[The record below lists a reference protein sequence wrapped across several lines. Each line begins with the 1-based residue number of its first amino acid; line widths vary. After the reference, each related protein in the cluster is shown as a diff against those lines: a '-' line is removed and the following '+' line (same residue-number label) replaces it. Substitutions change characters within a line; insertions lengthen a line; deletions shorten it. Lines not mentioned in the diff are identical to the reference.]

1 MTGPEFVSIVVPC
14 YNEEQ
19 TIGLLLSAIHA
30 QTYPHTQMEVILA
43 DGMSSD
49 HTREKI
55 EQFQSQHADLKV
67 RVIDN
72 PKRIIPAGVNLAIQA
87 ASGSYIIRLD
97 AHSVPEPDYVERS
110 INNLQTGVGDN
121 VGGLWL
127 IQPGKPGWMARSIA
141 VAAGHP
147 LGAGDARYRYSNTA
161 GEVDTVPFGAFDR
174 SLFDRIGFYDET
186 LVTNEDYEFNA
197 RIRANGGKI
206 FFDPAIRT
214 QYFARP
220 TLGALAR
227 QYWRYGYWKW
237 RMLKRFPTTLRW
249 RQAVPPIFVLS
260 VLLLLIL
267 SLWSVLARIVLL
279 AGIGFYIA
287 LLIGASIPY
296 ARRFKDLRLLIGI
309 PAAITTMHFSWG
321 SGFLWSFFR
330 QVVNLG

>member
-1 MTGPEFVSIVVPC
+1 MSGPDTVSIVVPC

-19 TIGLLLSAIHA
+19 TIGLLLSAIYA
-30 QTYPHTQMEVILA
+30 QTYPRVLMEVVLA
-43 DGMSSD
+43 DGQSSD
-49 HTREKI
+49 LTRRKI
-55 EQFQSQHADLKV
+55 ELFQSEHADLKM

-72 PKRIIPAGVNLAIQA
+72 PRRIIPAGVNLAIQA
-87 ASGSYIIRLD
+87 AGGSIIIRLD
-97 AHSVPEPDYVERS
+97 AHSVPEPGYVE
-110 INNLQTGVGDN
+110 NCVADLKAGKGDN

-127 IQPGKPGWMARSIA
+127 IQPGKPGWMAQSIA
-141 VAAGHP
+141 AAASHP

-161 GEVDTVPFGAFDR
+161 GEVDTVPFGAFNR
-174 SLFDRIGFYDET
+174 GLFDRIGFYDET
-186 LVTNEDYEFNA
+186 LITNEDYEFNA

-237 RMLKRFPTTLRW
+237 RMLKRFPDTLRW
-249 RQAVPPIFVLS
+249 RQALPPLFVFG

-267 SLWSVLARIVLL
+267 AIWFVLARILL
-279 AGIGFYIA
+279 VGGMAIYMA

-296 ARRFKDLRLLIGI
+296 ARRYKDYRLLIGI
-309 PAAITTMHFSWG
+309 PASITVMHFAWG
-321 SGFLWSFFR
+321 SGFLWSLLR
-330 QVVNLG
+330 SGG